1 MKQQRHIVTAAA
13 AVIVLLTAGAFAL
26 SYAHLADVAGAH
38 GMSGWRQWTWPGCLD
53 AFVIAGE
60 LLMLRA
66 ALRRQVDPWAIV
78 LTVVGSGSSI
88 ALNVSGVGASA
99 SALDHIVAAV
109 PPSASLLAFGALMR
123 QVHEYLA
130 AAQPKPVA
138 VPQPA
143 PAAVPAQPVADVPAQ
158 PVQPKPSEVQPAP
171 VQPQP
176 MGLVLDFQA
185 SRKPHPMAQPAP
197 AAPAAPA
204 RPQPVRKAQ
213 PKPAAAAAAVDDAPL
228 ITAAR
233 KLPAPDGKAP
243 SLRALQ
249 THLGVGQRR
258 AQRIQAALASAS

>member
-26 SYAHLADVAGAH
+26 SYAHLHDVAAAH
-38 GMSGWRQWTWPGCLD
+38 GLSEAWRAWAWPGCLD
-53 AFVIAGE
+53 AFIVAGE

-66 ALRRQVDPWAIV
+66 ALRRTVDWWAIG
-78 LTVVGSGSSI
+78 LTIAGSGGSI
-88 ALNVSGVGASA
+88 ALNVAGVAAAA

-130 AAQPKPVA
+130 ASQPEA
-138 VPQPA
+138 ADA
-143 PAAVPAQPVADVPAQ
+143 PAAEAAAAQPVAAEEPQPAAQ
-158 PVQPKPSEVQPAP
+158 PVQPQ
-171 VQPQP
+171 
-176 MGLVLDFQA
+176 GLVLDFRP
-185 SRKPHPMAQPAP
+185 SRKPNPMAQPIPAP

-204 RPQPVRKAQ
+204 RPQPR
-213 PKPAAAAAAVDDAPL
+213 PAAASSGAADDAAL
-228 ITAAR
+228 VARAR
-233 KLPAPDGKAP
+233 KLSTAAGRPP

-258 AQRIQAALASAS
+258 AQRIQAALAAAS